1 VKEPAEE
8 KQLRSAAQQDTTAPQ
23 PPIHQTEEALPT
35 KIDELAHSL
44 SLMRATLESTT
55 DGIMVGDEQGRVT
68 DYNEKAL
75 QILGINRELLP
86 FERQAELRATVTRQ
100 LKDPEKFMA
109 RVQDIYTTW
118 PPETFD
124 VLEMLDGRIIERYS
138 KIQRI
143 GERNVGRVWSF
154 RDITERRKT
163 EAALKASHAQFS
175 TVINQSPVG
184 IYLLDHQLRFR
195 HINPKALP
203 VFGGLTDLIGR
214 DWVEVIHIL
223 WPKEAADGLVQQFRH
238 TLKTG
243 ESYFGVGFSSDR
255 ADRPGKEYYD
265 WEIHR
270 VTLPEGE
277 HGIVVYFTDVSAHV
291 LAQEALRESEA
302 RLRAAFNQAA
312 VGMAQAELN
321 GKFEQVNQR
330 MADILGYTPEELCQ
344 RTFMDITHP
353 DDRAATSA
361 KVRQLLAGEIPDY
374 ALEKRYLCKDGR
386 MVWSRTTV
394 TLLKDAS
401 GQPRR
406 FIGVVEDITERKQ
419 AEESIRES
427 AARLDLALAAGKLG
441 NWSWNVENDI
451 VTFSPRGCEIFG
463 LPPKTPVTWTQV
475 REYLHKDDRERARLA
490 VEQALATKTDYSVE
504 YRVNRPSGERCWVL
518 ATGQGV
524 YDRNGR
530 VTSMIGVVQ
539 DITERKNVEE
549 ALREEYIVTEQ
560 LNDVA
565 RAIATE
571 LDVGKIVQLITDA
584 GTRIT
589 RAQFGAFF
597 YNVLDEKGGS
607 YMLYALSGVPREAF
621 SKFPMPRATG
631 LFGPT
636 FRGEG
641 VIRLDDVRKDS
652 RFGHNAPYHGMPAGH
667 LPVVSY
673 LAVPV
678 ISRSGKVLGGLF
690 FGHSEPGIFTTRDE
704 KIIIGVAAQA
714 AAAMDTAQAY
724 QAEQVARAAAEQAN
738 LAKDHFL
745 AALSHE
751 LRTPLTPVLALLS
764 NLCDD
769 ASLPPAVLHD
779 LETMRRNVELEARL
793 IDDLLDLTRVSRGKL
808 ELHPARVSIGQVIED
823 AIETCQVEL
832 KARRLTLTR
841 EIANPQQTILV
852 DGARITQILW
862 NLLKNA
868 IKFTPEGGHI
878 TVRAELGSYD
888 DGQLLTIE
896 VQDNGKG
903 IDPEHLQRLFKA
915 FEQGDRQIT
924 RQFGGLGLGLAI
936 SRAIAESHHGTLI
949 AKSPGLGH
957 GSTFTLSLP
966 LAVVSKSEPTSPK
979 DAPGKPAGVPSSPP
993 SSTNRPLRILLVEDH
1008 PDTAKSLSVLLQR
1021 RGYLVSIADRVAT
1034 ALATAAKEPFDV
1046 LISDLGLPDGTGYDV
1061 IASLRQQRSFPAIAL
1076 SGYGMEDDLRKCQ
1089 EAGFSEHLV
1098 KPVRMAQLEEALAR
1112 VLSRPS
1118 K

>member
-1 VKEPAEE
+1 
-8 KQLRSAAQQDTTAPQ
+8 
-23 PPIHQTEEALPT
+23 
-35 KIDELAHSL
+35 
-44 SLMRATLESTT
+44 MRATLESTT

>member
-1 VKEPAEE
+1 
-8 KQLRSAAQQDTTAPQ
+8 
-23 PPIHQTEEALPT
+23 
-35 KIDELAHSL
+35 
-44 SLMRATLESTT
+44 MRATLESTT
-55 DGIMVGDEQGRVT
+55 DGIIVGDEHGRVT

-100 LKDPEKFMA
+100 LKDPEQFMA

-163 EAALKASHAQFS
+163 EAALQASHAQFS

-223 WPKEAADGLVQQFRH
+223 WPKEAADGLVQQFQH

-270 VTLPEGE
+270 ATLPEGE
-277 HGIVVYFTDVSAHV
+277 YGIVVYFTDVSAHV

-302 RLRAAFNQAA
+302 RLRTAFNQAA

-344 RTFMDITHP
+344 RTFLEITHP

-386 MVWSRTTV
+386 VVWSRITV

-427 AARLDLALAAGKLG
+427 ATRLDLALAAGKLG
-441 NWSWNVENDI
+441 NWSWSLDNDI
-451 VTFSPRGCEIFG
+451 VIFGPRGYEIFG
-463 LPPKTPVTWTQV
+463 LPPKTPVTWTQL

-524 YDRNGR
+524 YDKDGQ

-549 ALREEYIVTEQ
+549 ALREEYIITEQ

-565 RAIATE
+565 RALATE
-571 LDVGKIVQLITDA
+571 LDVGKIVQMITDA

-597 YNVLDEKGGS
+597 YNVLDEKGAS

-641 VIRLDDVRKDS
+641 VIRLDDVRQDS

-690 FGHSEPGIFTTRDE
+690 FGHSEPGIFNERDE
-704 KIIIGVAAQA
+704 KIIVGVAAQA

-764 NLCDD
+764 NLCED
-769 ASLPPAVLHD
+769 ASLPPVVLHD

-793 IDDLLDLTRVSRGKL
+793 IDDLLDLTRISRGKL
-808 ELHPARVSIGQVIED
+808 ELHPARISIGQVIED
-823 AIETCQVEL
+823 AIETCQLEL

-841 EIANPQQTILV
+841 EIANPHQTILV

-896 VQDNGKG
+896 VQDSGKG
-903 IDPEHLQRLFKA
+903 IAPEHLQRLFKA

-966 LAVVSKSEPTSPK
+966 LAVASKSESTSPK
-979 DAPGKPAGVPSSPP
+979 DAPQKPAGPSSSPP
-993 SSTNRPLRILLVEDH
+993 TSSRPLRILLVEDH
-1008 PDTAKSLSVLLQR
+1008 PDTAKSLSILLQR

-1046 LISDLGLPDGTGYDV
+1046 LISDLGLPDGTGYEV
-1061 IASLRQQRSFPAIAL
+1061 IARLREHRSFPAIAL
-1076 SGYGMEDDLRKCQ
+1076 SGYGMEEDLRKCQ

-1112 VLSRPS
+1112 VLSRPAQ
-1118 K
+1118 